1 MVNCTPA
8 LSAARGYTP
17 CDKSLP
23 SRRLI
28 ALRAP
33 WPLSLHSSCYY
44 SKRGERCAAIGGS
57 LIFPSE
63 PGAFNCRC
71 LSDMDEAW
79 EVRTRQVSE
88 GTGHCRGARRP
99 RSVQRPRCQ
108 GAAAVS
114 VIHSRAEAETGS
126 RTGVT
131 QTDQLSDLQ
140 QRMLRSR
147 RSF

>member
-28 ALRAP
+28 SLRAP

-79 EVRTRQVSE
+79 EVRTRQVLE
-88 GTGHCRGARRP
+88 GRGYCRGGYAHAPCSGPVAKGRRGKRYSLSRGGRNGIKDRRDTD
-99 RSVQRPRCQ
+99 RS
-108 GAAAVS
+108 
-114 VIHSRAEAETGS
+114 
-126 RTGVT
+126 T
-131 QTDQLSDLQ
+131 Q
-140 QRMLRSR
+140 
-147 RSF
+147 